1 MLSSCFKLIPPS
13 VKQLYPGALAKQH
26 DLKIKDLE
34 TGCGVSV
41 GYLSRLR
48 QGEKNIAPGAD
59 FLLAVSERLS
69 VSVDM
74 LLSSE
79 ISEATESE
87 NEMLQYIDKLTRE
100 TRSRKL
106 AWQEDFGGYLETA
119 PVNPDG
125 TSPHPLLSVIQKND
139 NEPKISYHSM
149 FHPGLFDLVPVK
161 VYGCVFPN
169 QRTLY
174 LIHVWNTGDN
184 PESPEDWTE
193 LDLVMTGPEFADP
206 IPLGHTNHERTGRL
220 DTPMLRLWEAVED
233 AAILP
238 MLTAEAHEIFRDYL
252 DTDSDE
258 ERNAHGTLQEASKK
272 LFGSNRPQSGQKHP
286 YREL

>member
-1 MLSSCFKLIPPS
+1 MVYDKNIF
-13 VKQLYPGALAKQH
+13 VNNVYALARQQ

-74 LLSSE
+74 LLTSE

-87 NEMLQYIDKLTRE
+87 NEMLLYIDKLTRE

-125 TSPHPLLSVIQKND
+125 TSPHPLLSVVQKND
-139 NEPKISYHSM
+139 CDPQIYYHTM

-161 VYGCVFPN
+161 VYGCIFPN

-174 LIHVWNTGDN
+174 LVQVWNTGDN
-184 PESPEDWTE
+184 PESPGDWTE
-193 LDLVMTGPEFADP
+193 LDLVMTGPDFADP
-206 IPLGHTNHERTGRL
+206 VPLGHTNHERTGRL
-220 DTPMLRLWEAVED
+220 DIPMLRLLEAVED
-233 AAILP
+233 AAVLP
-238 MLTAEAHEIFRDYL
+238 MLTSEGREIIRDYL
-252 DTDSDE
+252 DNDSE
-258 ERNAHGTLQEASKK
+258 KERSIYGTERK
-272 LFGSNRPQSGQKHP
+272 
-286 YREL
+286 

>member
-13 VKQLYPGALAKQH
+13 VKQLYPAALAKQH
-26 DLKIKDLE
+26 DPKIKDLE

-100 TRSRKL
+100 TCSRIILSIQCKRTEQNNPEQLLFIFTYRKL
-106 AWQEDFGGYLETA
+106 PFCFSCHHFQD
-119 PVNPDG
+119 
-125 TSPHPLLSVIQKND
+125 
-139 NEPKISYHSM
+139 M
-149 FHPGLFDLVPVK
+149 
-161 VYGCVFPN
+161 VFF
-169 QRTLY
+169 Y
-174 LIHVWNTGDN
+174 CI
-184 PESPEDWTE
+184 
-193 LDLVMTGPEFADP
+193 
-206 IPLGHTNHERTGRL
+206 
-220 DTPMLRLWEAVED
+220 
-233 AAILP
+233 
-238 MLTAEAHEIFRDYL
+238 
-252 DTDSDE
+252 
-258 ERNAHGTLQEASKK
+258 K
-272 LFGSNRPQSGQKHP
+272 LA
-286 YREL
+286 